1 VFAVRWLLVTTAAR
15 PGSRQLGRGDD
26 RHRPGRPKRQS
37 PVAFIV
43 RRRRGVIIGGKLTVR
58 VLVTGHRG
66 YIGAVLVPI
75 VQAAG
80 HDVVGLDAD
89 LYRGCTFGDPAGVP
103 DIPEIGSD
111 LRDVSIEDLDGVDA
125 IIHLAALSNDP
136 LGDLDAEL
144 TYDIN
149 HRASVRLARLA
160 RDAGVSRFLF
170 SSSCSNYGAAG
181 GAMLDETSPLRPV
194 TPYGESKVR
203 VERDIAGLN
212 GPSYTV
218 VSLRN
223 ATAYGISPRLRCDI
237 VLNNLVAWAH
247 TTGAVRLKSDGTP
260 WRPIVHIRDIAKA
273 FVVALDAPPQLVGG
287 QAFNVV
293 ASTENFQVRDL
304 AAIVADVVPEC
315 RMELAADASPDVR
328 NYRVS
333 GDRFASATGFEAEW
347 DARRGAIELAEAFD
361 RVGLTIE
368 DVEGP
373 RYQRV
378 ARIRERL
385 AEGSLDRDLRSS
397 VPSQAPAA

>member
-1 VFAVRWLLVTTAAR
+1 
-15 PGSRQLGRGDD
+15 
-26 RHRPGRPKRQS
+26 
-37 PVAFIV
+37 
-43 RRRRGVIIGGKLTVR
+43 VR

-80 HDVVGLDAD
+80 HEVVGLDSD

-103 DIPEIGSD
+103 DIPEVASD
-111 LRDVSIEDLDGVDA
+111 LRDVTVEDLDGVEA

-149 HRASVRLARLA
+149 HRASVRLARLG
-160 RDAGVSRFLF
+160 RDAGASRFLF

-203 VERDIAGLN
+203 VERDIAALG

-223 ATAYGISPRLRCDI
+223 ATAYGVSPRLRCDI

-247 TTGAVRLKSDGTP
+247 TTGVVRIKSDGTP

-273 FVVALDAPPQLVGG
+273 FVLALDAPRELVGG
-287 QAFNVV
+287 QAFNIV
-293 ASTENFQVRDL
+293 ATAENYQVRDI
-304 AAIVADVVPEC
+304 AAIVADVVPDC
-315 RMELAADASPDVR
+315 RVELAADASPDVR
-328 NYRVS
+328 NYRVN
-333 GDRFASATGFEAEW
+333 GDRFAQATGFEADW
-347 DARRGAIELAEAFD
+347 DARRGAAELAEAFS
-361 RVGLTIE
+361 REGLTID

-385 AEGSLDRDLRSS
+385 ADGSLGGDLRPA
-397 VPSQAPAA
+397 VAIGPQAS